1 MFSICFGTNPCKW
14 IYKSRCPKL
23 NLVSLRNKYLKK
35 GETSSSRLFKSDVN
49 TFFSLPNKHFLC
61 PVRFDIGICWTSAN
75 DDESKSKLN
84 QVTTKWIH
92 PLRLYSIASILRAM
106 RSSVSAESV
115 KFNVL
120 PIPSVWDLHL
130 PQHHGWRQKAAS
142 GEIRFCLR
150 TFSEGEILA
159 IMMSHS
165 ASKQV

>member
-1 MFSICFGTNPCKW
+1 MQTRCSLYVLAPILRAWKTN
-14 IYKSRCPKL
+14 IF
-23 NLVSLRNKYLKK
+23 LKK
-35 GETSSSRLFKSDVN
+35 GREILITTVQKWCQY
-49 TFFSLPNKHFLC
+49 FFSTPNKHFLC
-61 PVRFDIGICWTSAN
+61 SVRFDIGICWTSAN

-106 RSSVSAESV
+106 RSSVSVESV
-115 KFNVL
+115 KFNVF

-130 PQHHGWRQKAAS
+130 PQHHGWRQKVAS

-159 IMMSHS
+159 IKMSHS